1 MQNQLNR
8 TKSKK
13 DIFLNVLPYLIYFLC
28 LFIFFGYFADYVQFF
43 QEKSALFVCSTDFL
57 SENLNQ
63 PGALL
68 IYLGKFLTSL
78 YFFPLAGAAIISAVT
93 TLLLLTVAKMIGNYT
108 GKRAFFIP
116 LILGG
121 ALFYLQTDYRYFL
134 FNSLGLLLQV
144 VAFYLHLC
152 LSKYTKGWISV
163 ALSPVWYFV
172 SGGFSLMFFLM
183 LSLGFIAEKN
193 RIGLLKIFALWCI
206 ILVTFYLSKEYLF
219 FQTAQTLLIFPYSE
233 LNTGSQTKLFLSVAA
248 LISILPFI
256 GLIKLKIPE
265 KFSLSA
271 LSGSLIFSALFILS
285 ATAIGMKQSDQKS
298 KQYFQ
303 VEKLFYENKF
313 EEVINYNTKNK
324 TTNSLTLFLNNIALC
339 ETGKLND
346 LLFHFPQSADG
357 KTLFLK
363 WKMEEEVLKRGG
375 YFYYTIG
382 MINEAYRWAF
392 ENMVMKG
399 HTPEGLKMLIKT
411 ELILGNY
418 RVAAKYTD
426 ILKQTFF
433 YQRGAE
439 KFEKLLFNDN
449 AINADSGLGEK
460 RKNKISADFFAFTD
474 NPILNV
480 DQILSKDSM
489 NRKAF
494 EYKLAFMLLNKDYKG
509 IALKLPRME
518 QLGYTRLP
526 VHIEEVAAA
535 LPSLKMGVPEPGR
548 IQMNTNTLLRW
559 KEYLTVFKQYG
570 SNAAAAE
577 PVLRKQ
583 FGDTF
588 WYYVFYR

>member
-8 TKSKK
+8 TKYIK

-28 LFIFFGYFADYVQFF
+28 LFIYFGYFAGYVQFF
-43 QEKSALFVCSTDFL
+43 QEKSSLFVCSSDFL
-57 SENLNQ
+57 RENLNQ

-68 IYLGKFLTSL
+68 IYLSKFLSTF
-78 YFFPLAGAAIISAVT
+78 YFYPLAGAAIISAIP
-93 TLLLLTVAKMIGNYT
+93 TLLLLTVAHITRNFT
-108 GKRAFFIP
+108 GKRSFFIP
-116 LILGG
+116 LILGT
-121 ALFYLQTDYRYFL
+121 ALFYLQTDYPYLL

-144 VAFYLHLC
+144 VAFYLHIR
-152 LSKYTKGWISV
+152 LSKFTKGWISV
-163 ALSPVWYFV
+163 LISPAWYFV
-172 SGGFSLMFFLM
+172 SGGFSLVFFLM
-183 LSLGFIAEKN
+183 LSFGFIAEKN
-193 RIGLLKIFALWCI
+193 RIGLLKIIALWCI
-206 ILVTFYLSKEYLF
+206 ILTAFYLSKEYLF
-219 FQTAQTLLIFPYSE
+219 FQTGQTLLTFPYSE

-248 LISILPFI
+248 LISFLPFL
-256 GLIKLKIPE
+256 GFIKLNIPE

-271 LSGSLIFSALFILS
+271 FAGSLIFSALFILS
-285 ATAIGMKQSDQKS
+285 ATTIGMKQSSQKN

-313 EEVINYNTKNK
+313 DEVIAYNTKNK

-382 MINEAYRWAF
+382 MINEAHRWAF

-418 RVAAKYTD
+418 RVASKYID

-433 YQRGAE
+433 YHPQAE
-439 KFEKLLFNDN
+439 KFEKLLFNDD
-449 AINADSGLGEK
+449 AINADPELGEK
-460 RKNKISADFFAFTD
+460 RKNKINTDFFALTD
-474 NPILNV
+474 EPLGNV
-480 DQILSKDSM
+480 YQILAKDSL

-494 EYKLAFMLLNKDYKG
+494 EYKLAFMLLKKDYKG
-509 IALKLPRME
+509 IALELPKME

-526 VHIEEVAAA
+526 THIEEVAAS
-535 LPSLKMGVPEPGR
+535 LTSLKMGVPEPGR

-559 KEYLTVFKQYG
+559 KEYLTIFKQHG
-570 SNAAAAE
+570 SNPAAAE
-577 PVLRKQ
+577 PFLRNQ

-588 WYYVFYR
+588 WYYAFYR

>member
-13 DIFLNVLPYLIYFLC
+13 DIFLNLLPYLIYFLC
-28 LFIFFGYFADYVQFF
+28 LFIYFGYFAAYVQFF
-43 QEKSALFVCSTDFL
+43 QEKSSLFVCSTDFL
-57 SENLNQ
+57 RENLNQ

-68 IYLGKFLTSL
+68 IYLGKFLTSF
-78 YFFPLAGAAIISAVT
+78 YFYPLAGAAIISAVAS
-93 TLLLLTVAKMIGNYT
+93 LLLFTVAHIIGHFT
-108 GKRAFFIP
+108 GKKSFFIP
-116 LILGG
+116 LILGS
-121 ALFYLQTDYRYFL
+121 ALFYLQTDYPYLL

-144 VAFYLHLC
+144 VAFYLHIR
-152 LSKYTKGWISV
+152 LSKFTKGWISV
-163 ALSPVWYFV
+163 LISPVWYFV
-172 SGGFSLMFFLM
+172 SGGFSLVFFLM
-183 LSLGFIAEKN
+183 LSFGFIAEKN
-193 RIGLLKIFALWCI
+193 RIGLLKIIALWCI

-219 FQTAQTLLIFPYSE
+219 FQTGQTLLTFPYSE
-233 LNTGSQTKLFLSVAA
+233 LNTGSQGKLFFSVAT
-248 LISILPFI
+248 LISILPFL
-256 GLIKLKIPE
+256 GFIKLNIPE

-271 LSGSLIFSALFILS
+271 LPGSLIFSALFILS
-285 ATAIGMKQSDQKS
+285 ATTIGMKQSDQKS
-298 KQYFQ
+298 KNYFQ

-313 EEVINYNTKNK
+313 EELIAYNTKNK

-346 LLFHFPQSADG
+346 LLFHFPQSVDG

-382 MINEAYRWAF
+382 MINEAHRWAF

-399 HTPEGLKMLIKT
+399 NTPEGLKMLIKT

-418 RVAAKYTD
+418 MVASKYID
-426 ILKQTFF
+426 VLKQTFF
-433 YQRGAE
+433 YKPEAD
-439 KFEKLLFNDN
+439 KFERLLFNDD
-449 AINADSGLGEK
+449 AANADPEMGEK
-460 RKNKISADFFAFTD
+460 RKNKISADFFALTD
-474 NPILNV
+474 EPLVNV
-480 DQILSKDSM
+480 NQILAKDSL

-494 EYKLAFMLLNKDYKG
+494 EYRLAFMLLNKDYKG
-509 IALKLPRME
+509 IALELPKME

-526 VHIEEVAAA
+526 MHIEEVAAM
-535 LPSLKMGVPEPGR
+535 LPSLKMGLPELGK
-548 IQMNTNTLLRW
+548 IQLNSNTLLRW